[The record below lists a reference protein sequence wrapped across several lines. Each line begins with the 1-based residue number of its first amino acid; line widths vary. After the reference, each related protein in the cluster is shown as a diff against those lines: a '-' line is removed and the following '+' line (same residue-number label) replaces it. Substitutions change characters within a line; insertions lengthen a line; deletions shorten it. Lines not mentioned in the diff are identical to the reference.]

1 MPEKTIRE
9 MSKAERRHYSLAYR
23 VFRAS
28 ATSSLALGLSAL
40 LLGLGLYL
48 VMLERQYVNEAY
60 YLSKSAVS
68 ILNEVADART
78 YAERVMEIY
87 RGMSE
92 EERAEVGTD
101 AYLARFSA
109 ITLEKEYQSMLRLF
123 TTFRLSSDINDIYLA
138 VYDQE
143 TEALIY
149 VADPDT
155 VQETAC
161 PIGTWEEAD
170 EKELRLFMNGTSK
183 SRPSYVSKTD
193 RYGWICTSG
202 VPIGAKKGDTRLYV
216 LADVALTDVIKGMQ
230 QFTMY
235 FGGAMLL
242 LTLVLAFLM
251 SNHMQRTLVQPINQI
266 AEAAMAYVADRKK
279 GIRETGHFSGLN
291 IRTGDEVENLSFVM
305 SDMERDIGEY
315 EEHLTEVTAE
325 KERID
330 EELSLATRIQTDTL
344 PTGYPPFPERDE
356 FDLFALM
363 DPAKEVGGDF
373 YDYFFVDEDH
383 LALTIA
389 DVSGKGVP
397 GALFMMISKLM
408 IQNYA
413 MLTLSPALV
422 LEEVNNQLCKNNKEE
437 MFVTAWLGILELSTG
452 KLRAANA
459 GHEYPVIRRAGG
471 SFETYRD
478 RHGFV
483 LGGMEGMHYKDYEL
497 TLEPGDWF
505 FTYTDGVPEATN
517 ANLELYGSE
526 RLLAELNREEP
537 ENARELVEG
546 IVRAVESFAGNADQF
561 DDITMLALKYLGQ
574 TKKEKVTTMVTE
586 AAVSRID
593 EITEYINGVLEEA
606 GCPLKAQ
613 MQVDV
618 AVDEIMA
625 NISHYAY
632 GEGTGTVSVRITVP
646 EEGGQAE
653 ITFIDQGIP
662 FDPLKQKEPDVT
674 LSAEERQIGGLGIFL
689 VRKTMDDV
697 RYEYKGGSNVLT
709 IVKKW

>member
-230 QFTMY
+230 MFSMY

-330 EELSLATRIQTDTL
+330 AELSLATRIQTDTL

-546 IVRAVESFAGNADQF
+546 IVRAVESFVGNADQF

-697 RYEYKGGSNVLT
+697 RYEYKDGSNVLT